1 MKRCK
6 LDTKVLFIKF
16 VKKKYLMK
24 TYFKFWFALLTF
36 FSCTNEK
43 NSIDVFNELNPRQ
56 VSYTNPLSR
65 VFTQPVDFVEAAE
78 KSIDAVVHVKNTSIV
93 SDDFSYLDYFYGRN
107 RNPQNRIGTGS
118 GVIVSPDGFIITNN
132 HVIQDATKI
141 EVTTNDNIRYEAKL
155 IGTDPYTDIAVLK
168 IQTQKPLP
176 YLYFGNS
183 DNTKIGEWVL
193 AIGNPFNL
201 NSTVTAGIISAK
213 SRDLNKLDRRN
224 QSFIQTDAAVNQ
236 GNSGGALVNLNGEL
250 IGINTAITTISG
262 GFEGYSFAVPS
273 NIARKVFED
282 IIEFGTNQKG
292 MLGVQGFAI
301 SPEFEKF
308 INENNIKQTEGF
320 YVSNVLENMG
330 AYNAGINEG
339 DILISVDNI
348 KIKKFSDL
356 TGYLESKRPGDKVKL
371 GFYRKEVKKYLM
383 VKLEKTQTV
392 QFLNMTHSNLTNK
405 EKENLK
411 IKNGLR
417 IVELGEFLKG
427 QIENN
432 SILIDINGNSIDA
445 VDQVLQIDP
454 ESVRWLTYINPN
466 GEKIRLRF

>member
-1 MKRCK
+1 
-6 LDTKVLFIKF
+6 
-16 VKKKYLMK
+16 MK
-24 TYFKFWFALLTF
+24 TYFKFWFVLLAF
-36 FSCTNEK
+36 FSCSKEK
-43 NSIDVFNELNPRQ
+43 KSNVFYSELDLPKVN
-56 VSYTNPLSR
+56 YTGSLNT
-65 VFTQPVDFVEAAE
+65 VFTQPFDFVKAAE
-78 KSIDAVVHVKNTSIV
+78 KSINAVVHVKNTSVI

-107 RNPQNRIGTGS
+107 KSSQNRIGTGS

-132 HVIQDATKI
+132 HVIEDATKI
-141 EVTTNDNIRYEAKL
+141 EVTANDNIRYEAKL

-168 IQTQKPLP
+168 IETQKPLP
-176 YLYFGNS
+176 YLFFGNS
-183 DNTKIGEWVL
+183 DNTKVGEWVL

-236 GNSGGALVNLNGEL
+236 GNSGGALVNVNGEL

-273 NIARKVFED
+273 NIAKKVFED
-282 IIEFGTNQKG
+282 ITEFGTNQKG

-308 INENNIKQTEGF
+308 INENNILQSEGF
-320 YVSNVLENMG
+320 YVSKVLENMG
-330 AYNAGINEG
+330 ASNAGIKEG
-339 DILISVDNI
+339 DILVSVDKI

-356 TGYLESKRPGDKVKL
+356 TGYLESKRPGDQVNL
-371 GFYRKEVKKYLM
+371 GFYRKGVKNYLK
-383 VKLEKTQTV
+383 VKLEKTKSV
-392 QFLNMTHSNLTNK
+392 QFLNMTLSNLNNK
-405 EKENLK
+405 EKKDLK
-411 IKNGLR
+411 ITGGLR
-417 IVELGEFLKG
+417 ILESGEFLRG

-432 SILIDINGNSIDA
+432 SILIDINGESIDS
-445 VDQVLQIDP
+445 VDQILQIDP
-454 ESVRWLTYINPN
+454 DNVRWMTFITPN

>member
-1 MKRCK
+1 
-6 LDTKVLFIKF
+6 
-16 VKKKYLMK
+16 MK
-24 TYFKFWFALLTF
+24 TYFKFWFILFVF
-36 FSCTNEK
+36 FSCKNEEK
-43 NSIDVFNELNPRQ
+43 SNIIFDEYNFSPT
-56 VSYTNPLSR
+56 SYARNFDEALK
-65 VFTQPVDFVEAAE
+65 QPVDFVEAAE
-78 KSIDAVVHVKNTSIV
+78 KSINAVVHVKNTSII

-107 RNPQNRIGTGS
+107 KSPQNRIGTGS

-132 HVIQDATKI
+132 HVIEDATKI

-155 IGTDPYTDIAVLK
+155 VGTDPYTDIAVLK
-168 IQTQKPLP
+168 IQNQKPLP
-176 YLYFGNS
+176 YLYFANS
-183 DNTKIGEWVL
+183 DSTRIGEWVL

-273 NIARKVFED
+273 NIAKKVFED

-308 INENNIKQTEGF
+308 IKENNIKQSEGF
-320 YVSNVLENMG
+320 YVSKVLENMG
-330 AYNAGINEG
+330 ASNAGLREG
-339 DILISVDNI
+339 DILISVDDI

-356 TGYLESKRPGDKVKL
+356 TGYLESKRPGDNVKI
-371 GFYRKEVKKYLM
+371 GFFRKEVKKYLT
-383 VKLEKTQTV
+383 VKLEKTKTV
-392 QFLNMTHSNLTNK
+392 QFLNMTLSNLTK
-405 EKENLK
+405 DEKEDLK

-417 IVELGEFLKG
+417 ILESGEFLKG

-432 SILIDINGNSIDA
+432 SILIDINGDRIDA
-445 VDQVLQIDP
+445 VDQILQMDP
-454 ESVRWLTYINPN
+454 ESVKWLTYINPN

>member
-1 MKRCK
+1 MKNHY
-6 LDTKVLFIKF
+6 LFW
-16 VKKKYLMK
+16 Y
-24 TYFKFWFALLTF
+24 LLTVF
-36 FSCTNEK
+36 FSCTNENK
-43 NSIDVFNELNPRQ
+43 SNVNFNQLSPNP
-56 VSYTNPLSR
+56 VNYTETLDRASN
-65 VFTQPVDFVEAAE
+65 QPVDFVEAAE
-78 KSIDAVVHVKNTSIV
+78 KSINAVVHVKNTSVV

-107 RNPQNRIGTGS
+107 RSPQNRVGTGS

-132 HVIQDATKI
+132 HVIENATKI
-141 EVTTNDNIRYEAKL
+141 EITTNDNIRYEAKL

-168 IQTQKPLP
+168 IQTQKYLP

-308 INENNIKQTEGF
+308 IQENNIKQSEGF
-320 YVSNVLENMG
+320 YVSKVLENMG
-330 AYNAGINEG
+330 ASNAGIKEG
-339 DILISVDNI
+339 DILISVDDI

-356 TGYLESKRPGDKVKL
+356 TGYLESKRPGDNVKI
-371 GFYRKEVKKYLM
+371 GFYRKEVKSYLI
-383 VKLEKTQTV
+383 VKLEKTKTV
-392 QFLNMTHSNLTNK
+392 QFLNMTISNLTK
-405 EKENLK
+405 EEKDDLK
-411 IKNGLR
+411 IKSGLR
-417 IVELGEFLKG
+417 IVDSGEFLKG

-432 SILIDINGNSIDA
+432 SILIDINGNEVDA
-445 VDQVLQIDP
+445 VDQILQIEQD
-454 ESVRWLTYINPN
+454 SVRWITYINPN